1 MVIGETMI
9 AVRKLGMMAMVVV
22 ALTVAACSSAQTV
35 PPTTQNGISPTSHPA
50 TTTTATPPVT
60 KLVRLPNTVGTM
72 DTVASRVL
80 SRDGLA
86 IRVRVGGVPSTSG
99 GIVVGQ
105 VPARGRVPLGTM
117 VVLTVSVARSASKP
131 RGAPPGFLPE
141 WVSAISTKQW
151 WVLGGGPCLDANCA
165 NNAIIIETKDA
176 GKTFVDLNVRGLA
189 ASRIAFIDS
198 LHGYAYG
205 SLQGILYAT
214 DDGGLSW
221 TAINLPGPV
230 TSLAIG
236 KHYVFAVV
244 KGSCPS
250 GTLLCPSSRLYRAPL
265 DTETWAPVASGV
277 AGGGNS
283 VAAYGDSVIF
293 NRDERTAPVGDYVF
307 VSHNGGAT
315 FAKYPGPGLYCEFSF
330 GGATTIYAYCR
341 SGMFYFLSRL
351 DNGRQRFLAPGDL
364 NGLNGCP
371 VGIVA
376 GVSPSVVVGT
386 CGGEGQN
393 EPVLR
398 SEDGGASSHT
408 VLASSGHQQWLL
420 VGSGPGPVIFAASRS
435 HLWWSR
441 DGGATWWPVL

>member
-1 MVIGETMI
+1 M
-9 AVRKLGMMAMVVV
+9 
-22 ALTVAACSSAQTV
+22 
-35 PPTTQNGISPTSHPA
+35 
-50 TTTTATPPVT
+50 
-60 KLVRLPNTVGTM
+60 
-72 DTVASRVL
+72 
-80 SRDGLA
+80 
-86 IRVRVGGVPSTSG
+86 
-99 GIVVGQ
+99 
-105 VPARGRVPLGTM
+105 
-117 VVLTVSVARSASKP
+117 
-131 RGAPPGFLPE
+131 
-141 WVSAISTKQW
+141 
-151 WVLGGGPCLDANCA
+151 
-165 NNAIIIETKDA
+165 
-176 GKTFVDLNVRGLA
+176 
-189 ASRIAFIDS
+189 
-198 LHGYAYG
+198 
-205 SLQGILYAT
+205 
-214 DDGGLSW
+214 
-221 TAINLPGPV
+221 
-230 TSLAIG
+230 
-236 KHYVFAVV
+236 
-244 KGSCPS
+244 
-250 GTLLCPSSRLYRAPL
+250 
-265 DTETWAPVASGV
+265 ASGV

-307 VSHNGGAT
+307 VSHNGGTT

-341 SGMFYFLSRL
+341 SGMFYFLTRL

-398 SEDGGASSHT
+398 SDDGGASSHT

-420 VGSGPGPVIFAASRS
+420 VGSGPGPVIFAASGS